1 MIAGLPPHLPL
12 RKDGSNLWGAMQ
24 KMVMR
29 DGRIYDLQSVLA
41 KISEI
46 GFAENPQPPIQYV
59 EGNTITTR
67 RDHFFQN
74 QLSEIQSGANS
85 ESNDPTMDTPME
97 LLNNQNLTTKMYQ
110 DGDEA
115 NYRKYMNQAEVT
127 FNLVQPYD
135 LQQAS
140 QIMMLTSEHE
150 QKAME
155 DNSQPAYFI
164 TQKDHNDDH

>member
-1 MIAGLPPHLPL
+1 
-12 RKDGSNLWGAMQ
+12 
-24 KMVMR
+24 MR

-46 GFAENPQPPIQYV
+46 GFAENSQPPIQYV
-59 EGNTITTR
+59 VGNTMTSISAR
-67 RDHFFQN
+67 NMAGYRDHNYFQN

-85 ESNDPTMDTPME
+85 ESNDPTLDTPME

-110 DGDEA
+110 DGEEA
-115 NYRKYMNQAEVT
+115 NYRNYMNQAEVT

-155 DNSQPAYFI
+155 DISQPAYFI